1 LVLLNGLF
9 VAAEFAFVKIR
20 ATQVERLVREGR
32 ASARLVREATGK
44 LDAYLSVCQLGIT
57 ISSLGLGW
65 IGEPVFA
72 HLIEPLLEPLNVP
85 EASIHFIAFAVAF
98 GTITFLH
105 VVFGELAPKSLAIA
119 RAEGTSLFVA
129 PFMRVFYFLF
139 LPGIILFNG
148 TANLVV
154 RLFGVPLAS
163 ETEETH
169 SEEEVRMIVSQS
181 ARRGVLDQDEEEMVG
196 AVFELNDKV
205 AREIMVPRPD
215 VVSLPAEMDLRK
227 LVSVAAAGNYTRYP
241 VYEDD
246 STDRIVGAVHVK
258 DVLRAVESEGSLDA
272 NLTARDLAR
281 EVLIVPEN
289 RPIDEILEDFQK
301 QEIQMAIVI
310 DEWGSF
316 EGLFTL
322 EDIIEEIV
330 GEIRDEFD
338 EEEPAI
344 RKLPDGSYSIDGRIP
359 IGVVNEALGS
369 KFESEDFDTIGG
381 FVLGHLGRAPE
392 VGDEVRLDGYLLC
405 VDEVDGPRV
414 AQVIAR
420 ELPEEEPGDDREEE
434 NSGQE

>member
-1 LVLLNGLF
+1 LNGLF

-20 ATQVERLVREGR
+20 ATQVDRLERDGR
-32 ASARLVREATGK
+32 AAAGMVRSATGR
-44 LDAYLSVCQLGIT
+44 LDAYLAVCQLGIT

-65 IGEPVFA
+65 LGEPAVA
-72 HLIEPLLEPLNVP
+72 AVIEPLFGVLGIP
-85 EASIHFIAFAVAF
+85 EGVLHPVALAIAF
-98 GTITFLH
+98 GIITFLH
-105 VVFGELAPKSLAIA
+105 VVFGELAPKTIAIQN
-119 RAEGTSLFVA
+119 AEGTSLFVA
-129 PFMRVFYFLF
+129 PFMRFFYYLL
-139 LPGIILFNG
+139 LPGTVLFNG
-148 TANLVV
+148 TANLFT
-154 RLFGVPLAS
+154 RLLGYPPAS
-163 ETEETH
+163 EGDDTHTEDEIRTLMKH
-169 SEEEVRMIVSQS
+169 S
-181 ARRGVLDQDEEEMVG
+181 ARQGMVEQDEEEMVG

-215 VVSLPAEMDLRK
+215 VVSLPADMDLRK
-227 LVSVAAAGNYTRYP
+227 LLSVAAAGNYTRYP

-246 STDRIVGAVHVK
+246 SADRIVGAVHVK
-258 DVLRAVESEGSLDA
+258 DVLRAVESGGLDA

-289 RPIDEILEDFQK
+289 RPIDEILEEFQR

-338 EEEPAI
+338 EEEPAV

-369 KFESEDFDTIGG
+369 EFESEDFDTIGG
-381 FVLGHLGRAPE
+381 LVLGHLGRAPE

-420 ELPEEEPGDDREEE
+420 EAPEKEPEIGAEEEP
-434 NSGQE
+434 SG